1 MKVWLDLATRRR
13 NLATS
18 ASPFTLLT
26 TAARR
31 SVGAVPRE
39 MSTRRRVEGAAAAL
53 DALADTKKNAPRV
66 KNYFFLACLRRP
78 VPQNVGI
85 PNSRKPYT

>member
-1 MKVWLDLATRRR
+1 MT
-13 NLATS
+13 
-18 ASPFTLLT
+18 
-26 TAARR
+26 
-31 SVGAVPRE
+31 
-39 MSTRRRVEGAAAAL
+39 TRRRVEGAAAAL